1 MSSTLQ
7 EGLMWRCTGCGE
19 RNFNH
24 YENCVSCGRARP
36 PPQDGRSPTCRGR
49 SRAEFP
55 PHGNT
60 EPALTKS
67 ELITEVRAANAHLRL
82 AGYSS

>member
-36 PPQDGRSPTCRGR
+36 PPRDGAFSDTLRS
-49 SRAEFP
+49 
-55 PHGNT
+55 

-82 AGYSS
+82 TAYSS

>member
-36 PPQDGRSPTCRGR
+36 PPRDGRALRHAAVGAELNFRLTATR
-49 SRAEFP
+49 SR
-55 PHGNT
+55 
-60 EPALTKS
+60 
-67 ELITEVRAANAHLRL
+67 R
-82 AGYSS
+82 